1 MPLMFVSYITSA
13 PRDNEFKQVC
23 RINDKEVK
31 ERSDALAFNLKMR
44 TLK

>member
-1 MPLMFVSYITSA
+1 MPLMFVPYITTA

-23 RINDKEVK
+23 CINDKEVK
-31 ERSDALAFNLKMR
+31 ETSDALAFNLKMR